1 MARIGHDFHK
11 ELPGKRSSFILTPIA
26 ELPELLAGRFI
37 NSAKAFARLR
47 VFRVGNADIPLKL

>member
-1 MARIGHDFHK
+1 MGSIGHDF
-11 ELPGKRSSFILTPIA
+11 EECSDFFYNSPIA

-47 VFRVGNADIPLKL
+47 VNRVGNADKPLKL